1 MLGRKFCRKEQA
13 RRYLDYINTSERKTF
28 HGLQQYCS
36 IAFQLAQD
44 LHVIVEAR
52 RAAGKVLAT
61 DGSASLGCSQN
72 STCSTCS
79 SSLTCIPLLRKIPL
93 PMIGTTISHYRRP
106 K

>member
-52 RAAGKVLAT
+52 RAAGKVLA
-61 DGSASLGCSQN
+61 DRWIR
-72 STCSTCS
+72 
-79 SSLTCIPLLRKIPL
+79 IPRMFAKLNLLNLLVFIDLHPSPGKIPL